1 MSAKQRA
8 TERSEGGR
16 TTAARARRTAVL
28 TRQLV
33 IRLDEETY
41 TMLEQHAK
49 DNDRT
54 VAQSAR
60 IGLRSFL
67 RSEQTAPA
75 ELARERFEESP

>member
-1 MSAKQRA
+1 
-8 TERSEGGR
+8 
-16 TTAARARRTAVL
+16 VL

-49 DNDRT
+49 EHDRT
-54 VAQSAR
+54 VAQSTR

-75 ELARERFEESP
+75 DLARERFDDKKQR